1 MFEYQH
7 HVHKDEHNRPSM
19 HPTLVTLGIVLHRDK
34 DLGSIN
40 QSHPDRDEHE
50 FYDASALFPED
61 ISNLLPEVADRWWE
75 HLGML

>member
-7 HVHKDEHNRPSM
+7 HAHKDERDRPPM
-19 HPTLVTLGIVLHRDK
+19 HPTLVMLGIVLHRDE

-40 QSHPDRDEHE
+40 QSHPDWDEHE
-50 FYDASALFPED
+50 FYDTSTLFPED
-61 ISNLLPEVADRWWE
+61 ILNLLPEVADRWWE